1 MQEEPHSILRIG
13 KRVNAVRQGP
23 DGLRYGFTDESNGRL
38 MRSLPDGN
46 AASPRAHECERGF
59 GSRCEMVLTMERQS

>member
-46 AASPRAHECERGF
+46 AASPRAPR
-59 GSRCEMVLTMERQS
+59 V

>member
-23 DGLRYGFTDESNGRL
+23 DGPRYGFTDESNGRL
-38 MRSLPDGN
+38 IRFLPDGK
-46 AASPRAHECERGF
+46 AASPRAPRI
-59 GSRCEMVLTMERQS
+59 RTRV